1 MRPNWHCNLRRA
13 SQAVIEIRE
22 HENSVTFQIKVQP
35 RASRNA
41 IIGEVG
47 GALKLALT
55 APPVE
60 GRANEACIEL
70 LADFLKVPRS
80 SITIASGERGR
91 LKLVQI
97 AGINA
102 LRVRQHLAAIEE
114 KK

>member
-1 MRPNWHCNLRRA
+1 MADFTTDGNTITFWLRIKPHSSR
-13 SQAVIEIRE
+13 QRLVR
-22 HENSVTFQIKVQP
+22 NS
-35 RASRNA
+35 S
-41 IIGEVG
+41 GE
-47 GALKLALT
+47 LCLELT